1 MRLREALLLGIVMAF
16 AASACSRLTFIRPS
30 AKLGKYE
37 KIAPS
42 YEFKDSPEYARSNQA
57 REHLGLAEDR
67 LRAGQL
73 DQAESEARL
82 AVKSDPGSAGAY
94 TVLGLIEDRRGNA
107 ATAGT
112 HYAKAAE
119 LAPGQGA
126 MLNNYGAWLCGNG
139 RAAESLA
146 WFDKALADPAYRE
159 SAGAMANAGACALRA
174 GQTARVEQDLRAALQ
189 AEPENPVALAAM
201 AEYRYGT
208 GNYFDARAFS
218 QRRLAAA
225 PATPATLQLASQ
237 IEDKLGDKVASAR
250 YVQRLRSEFPQA
262 GTAANGE
269 TSQP

>member
-1 MRLREALLLGIVMAF
+1 MRLREALLLAVVVAF

-30 AKLGKYE
+30 AKPGKYE
-37 KIAPS
+37 QVAPT
-42 YEFKDSPEYARSNQA
+42 YEFKDSPEYTRRTQA

-67 LRAGQL
+67 LRSGQL

-82 AVKSDPGSAGAY
+82 ALKSDSASAGAY
-94 TVLGLIEDRRGNA
+94 TVLALVEDRRGNA
-107 ATAGT
+107 TAAGA

-146 WFDKALADPAYRE
+146 FFDKALADPAYRE
-159 SAGAMANAGACALRA
+159 RAGALANAGACALRA
-174 GQTARVEQDLRAALQ
+174 GQTGRVERDLRAALEIDPDNQ
-189 AEPENPVALAAM
+189 VALAAM
-201 AEYRYGT
+201 AEYQYGA

-225 PATPATLQLASQ
+225 PATAAALLLASQ

-250 YVQRLRSEFPQA
+250 YVQRMRSEFPQA
-262 GTAANGE
+262 GTTPGE
-269 TSQP
+269 SSQP